1 LIYTAAV
8 SDHARAAAL
17 SVGGRDS
24 ELASILDQGLDEYN
38 FAATGTS
45 ENDRDSFS
53 VKLAGADGEIIG
65 GLTAWTWAGLC
76 GISMVWV
83 HPDHRKDGWGARLL
97 AAAEEEARRRGCDRG
112 CVSSFTFQAPGFYRK
127 YGYVETGRT
136 LGIPGGG
143 EDVHLFKRLG

>member
-1 LIYTAAV
+1 M
-8 SDHARAAAL
+8 SDDHRTAAL

-24 ELASILDQGLDEYN
+24 ELASILDKGLDEYN

-53 VKLAGADGEIIG
+53 VRLAGADGEIIG
-65 GLTAWTWAGLC
+65 ALTAWTWAGLC
-76 GISMVWV
+76 GISRIWV
-83 HPDHRKDGWGARLL
+83 HQDHRKDGWGAQLL
-97 AAAEEEARRRGCDRG
+97 AAAEEEARHRG

-143 EDVHLFKRLG
+143 EDVHLFKLLES